1 MQDILLKKMMCS
13 RHLICIRIKEL
24 HDQNTLFNLGRILTI
39 EFLDDYTQWWVDFL
53 GHKLLNGVVA
63 EKLEGH
69 LQRSQ
74 AILEKCLVLRGLEL
88 LHFLD
93 YLWNLH
99 EDSLRLVFAAQDVI
113 LFFFCDGLH
122 NLQSRSNDLDI
133 NLDILFYSFVALVLD
148 VVAINTD
155 EVLEEVSRDK
165 ME

>member
-1 MQDILLKKMMCS
+1 M
-13 RHLICIRIKEL
+13 
-24 HDQNTLFNLGRILTI
+24 
-39 EFLDDYTQWWVDFL
+39 
-53 GHKLLNGVVA
+53 
-63 EKLEGH
+63 
-69 LQRSQ
+69 
-74 AILEKCLVLRGLEL
+74 
-88 LHFLD
+88 
-93 YLWNLH
+93 
-99 EDSLRLVFAAQDVI
+99 VFAAQDVI